1 MYSVFL
7 VEDEIVTREGIR
19 NSIPWERTPYT
30 LAGEAPDG
38 EMALTVLQEAKPD
51 ILITDIK
58 MPFMDGL
65 TLSRII
71 KKDQPW
77 IKIIIL
83 SGHDEFQYAKDAIS
97 IGIDEYLLK
106 PVSSADMLATLEK
119 VTRKI
124 EEEKERLTNIETLK
138 MKISSSQE
146 VLREKW
152 LCDLATGQLSSAD
165 AIESARTLGI
175 DLIANGYIVLIVDIL
190 PGSDTFSDY
199 AVVKSIVSS
208 LVKDRDDVLLF
219 SPSLEKQGLIFKN
232 LSREASDD
240 TVYSLAQAV
249 RFEAERNSSCRV
261 SIGIGSMVSHVGEIV
276 DSYSDA
282 DRAVRYMSLT
292 GKNMIIGVNDIQWSR
307 KDNPRGHEEGP
318 VVEKLRF
325 AAREEIDDIIDLYLE
340 VFGRKSLNVP
350 DTSFFLLV
358 FNDLIEIISG
368 LVEEIEGD
376 LQQALPP
383 ALRHTSLESLEVS
396 SIPFR
401 GQLRNLMELW
411 IVYRDEHMNTRH
423 HGIIRKAKIY
433 IEENYMS
440 QDMSLNT
447 VASFVNVSPNHFS
460 TIFSQEAGE
469 TFIEYLTNTR
479 IEKAKKLLCCSAMKC
494 SDIAYEVGYSDPH
507 YFSFIFKKNTGI
519 SPRDYRLTSGSR
531 DPCACP

>member
-38 EMALTVLQEAKPD
+38 EMALTVLQEVKPD

-106 PVSSADMLATLEK
+106 PVSSADMLTTLEK
-119 VTRKI
+119 VTRQI

-146 VLREKW
+146 VIREKW
-152 LCDLATGQLSSAD
+152 ICDLATGQLSSGD
-165 AIESARTLGI
+165 AIEAGRSLGI
-175 DLIANGYIVLIVDIL
+175 DLIANGYVVLIVDI
-190 PGSDTFSDY
+190 SSNSEKFADY
-199 AVVKSIVSS
+199 AVVKSIISS
-208 LVKDRDDVLLF
+208 LVMSREDVLLF
-219 SPSLEKQGLIFKN
+219 SPSVEKQGLIFKN
-232 LSREASDD
+232 AGRDSADD
-240 TVYSLAQAV
+240 RVYSLAQAI
-249 RFEAERNSSCRV
+249 RFETERNSSCRV
-261 SIGIGSMVSHVGEIV
+261 SIGIGAMVSHVGEIV
-276 DSYSDA
+276 SSYADA

-292 GKNMIIGVNDIQWSR
+292 GKNKIIGVSDIQWKRQENSR
-307 KDNPRGHEEGP
+307 YLEEGP
-318 VVEKLRF
+318 IAERLRF
-325 AAREEIDDIIDLYLE
+325 AAREEIDDIIDLYLDIS
-340 VFGRKSLNVP
+340 GRKSLDAADP
-350 DTSFFLLV
+350 SFVLLV
-358 FNDLIEIISG
+358 YNDLIEIITA
-368 LVEEIEGD
+368 LVEEIGGD
-376 LQQALPP
+376 IQQTLPIS
-383 ALRHTSLESLEVS
+383 LRQNIEHSLAAS
-396 SIPFR
+396 SVPFR
-401 GQLRNLMELW
+401 GQLRTLIEMW
-411 IVYRDEHMNTRH
+411 ILYRDDHMNSRH
-423 HGIIRKAKIY
+423 HSIIKKAKSY
-433 IEENYMS
+433 IAENYMS

-479 IEKAKKLLCCSAMKC
+479 IENAKKLLCTSAMKC
-494 SDIAYEVGYSDPH
+494 ADIAYEVGYGDPH

-519 SPRDYRLTSGSR
+519 SPRDYRVTSVSKE
-531 DPCACP
+531 PCSCP

>member
-19 NSIPWERTPYT
+19 NSIPWDRTPYT

-38 EMALTVLQEAKPD
+38 EMALTVLQEVKPD

-65 TLSRII
+65 TLSRIV

-119 VTRKI
+119 VTRQI
-124 EEEKERLTNIETLK
+124 EEEKERITNIETLK
-138 MKISSSQE
+138 MKIRSSQE
-146 VLREKW
+146 VMREKW
-152 LCDLATGQLSSAD
+152 ICDLVTGQLSSGD
-165 AIESARTLGI
+165 AIESARALGI
-175 DLIANGYIVLIVDIL
+175 DLIANSYVVMIVDVV

-199 AVVKSIVSS
+199 AVVKSIISS
-208 LVKDRDDVLLF
+208 LVKEREEVLLF

-232 LSREASDD
+232 LSRDSADD
-240 TVYSLAQAV
+240 TVYSLAQAI
-249 RFEAERNSSCRV
+249 RFETERNSGCRV

-276 DSYSDA
+276 DSYADA

-292 GKNMIIGVNDIQWSR
+292 GKNKIIGVSDIQWSR
-307 KDNPRGHEEGP
+307 RDNSRRKEEGP
-318 VVEKLRF
+318 VVERLRF
-325 AAREEIDDIIDLYLE
+325 AAREEVDDIIDLYLD
-340 VFGRKSLNVP
+340 VFGRKSLDVA
-350 DTSFFLLV
+350 DSSFFLLV
-358 FNDLIEIISG
+358 YNDLIEIISG

-376 LQQALPP
+376 PQQAIPV
-383 ALRHTSLESLEVS
+383 SLQHDLGDSLADS

-401 GQLRNLMELW
+401 GQLRNLIEMW
-411 IVYRDEHMNTRH
+411 ILYRDEHMNTRH
-423 HGIIRKAKIY
+423 NGIIRKAKNY
-433 IEENYMS
+433 IAENYMS

-447 VASFVNVSPNHFS
+447 VASFVYVSPNHFS

-479 IEKAKKLLCCSAMKC
+479 IENAKRLLSCSAMKC

-519 SPRDYRLTSGSR
+519 SPRDYRMTAVSR

>member
-38 EMALTVLQEAKPD
+38 EMALTVLQEIKPD

-119 VTRKI
+119 VTRQI
-124 EEEKERLTNIETLK
+124 EEEKERLTDIETLK
-138 MKISSSQE
+138 MKIRSSQD
-146 VLREKW
+146 VMREKW
-152 LCDLATGQLSSAD
+152 ICDLATGQLSSSD
-165 AIESARTLGI
+165 AIEAARSLGI
-175 DLIANGYIVLIVDIL
+175 DLIANAYVILIVDIYSNSENFA
-190 PGSDTFSDY
+190 GY
-199 AVVKSIVSS
+199 AVVKSIISS
-208 LVKDRDDVLLF
+208 LVKGRDDVLLF
-219 SPSLEKQGLIFKN
+219 SPSVEKQGLLFKN
-232 LSREASDD
+232 ASRDSADD

-249 RFEAERNSSCRV
+249 RFETERNSSCRV

-276 DSYSDA
+276 NSYADA
-282 DRAVRYMSLT
+282 DRAIRYMSMT
-292 GKNMIIGVNDIQWSR
+292 GKNKIIGVSDIQWKRQESSR
-307 KDNPRGHEEGP
+307 HLDEGP
-318 VVEKLRF
+318 IFERLRF
-325 AAREEIDDIIDLYLE
+325 AAAEEIDDIIDLYLNI
-340 VFGRKSLNVP
+340 FGRKSL
-350 DTSFFLLV
+350 DTADPSFVLLV
-358 FNDLIEIISG
+358 YNDLIEIISA
-368 LVEEIEGD
+368 LVEEIGGD
-376 LQQALPP
+376 ILEALP
-383 ALRHTSLESLEVS
+383 AVLRKNIEHSLENPST
-396 SIPFR
+396 PFR
-401 GQLRNLMELW
+401 GQLRTLIEKW
-411 IVYRDEHMNTRH
+411 ILYRDDHMSSRH
-423 HGIIRKAKIY
+423 HSIIKKAKNY
-433 IEENYMS
+433 IAENFMS

-447 VASFVNVSPNHFS
+447 VASFVSVSPNHFS
-460 TIFSQEAGE
+460 TIFSQEAGA

-479 IEKAKKLLCCSAMKC
+479 IENAKKLLCSSSMKC
-494 SDIAYEVGYSDPH
+494 SDIAYEVGYGDPH

-519 SPRDYRLTSGSR
+519 SPRDYRITAV
-531 DPCACP
+531 DKEPCGYS